1 MRPAAAKQKAVAGIP
16 QVEHP
21 FMVSDEVLGP
31 DVDLCSHLILHSS
44 GCAGGGDTDLAGG
57 VAEGSPECTTFWKP
71 ALFQ

>member
-1 MRPAAAKQKAVAGIP
+1 
-16 QVEHP
+16 
-21 FMVSDEVLGP
+21 MVSDEVLGP